1 MEIHRLKKYFVI
13 SSGILSSLGLTRKQY
28 RKAVDDV
35 TLTFRRGKVLVLV
48 GESGSGKTTL
58 ARLMLRAVEPDSGS
72 IIFDGHDITNKSEK
86 ELKYFRKKVQMIHQD
101 PYTSLNPLMTILDIV
116 KEPLDIFCKHY
127 SNKERIEIVLKT
139 LADVFLD
146 PVIETSAKYPYMLSG
161 GQRQRV
167 ALARALVLLPELI
180 IADEP
185 VSMLDVSIRS
195 EILHLMKKLSIEREI
210 TYLYITHDLATSRY
224 IGDEIAVMYAG
235 KIVEMGPAE
244 GVLSKPLHPYT
255 QALIQ
260 AVSEP
265 DLSNLSAERIMPIKS
280 ENNAIPAKGC
290 KFYNQCFYS
299 MDICKVDPRQKEV
312 EVKHWVS
319 CYLYDKEN
327 LSK

>member
-13 SSGILSSLGLTRKQY
+13 SGGILSSLSLGRKQY

-35 TLTFRRGKVLVLV
+35 TLTLRRGKVLVLV

-58 ARLMLRAVEPDSGS
+58 ARLLLRAVEPDSGS
-72 IIFDGHDITNKSEK
+72 IIFDGNDITNKSEK
-86 ELKYFRKKVQMIHQD
+86 GLKDFRKKVQMIHQD
-101 PYTSLNPLMTILDIV
+101 PYTSLNPRMTILDIV
-116 KEPLDIFCKHY
+116 KEPLDIFYKHY

-146 PVIETSAKYPYMLSG
+146 PVRETSAKYPYMLSG

-167 ALARALVLLPELI
+167 ALARALVLMPELI

-185 VSMLDVSIRS
+185 VSMLDVSIRA
-195 EILHLMKKLSIEREI
+195 EILHLMKKLSDEREI
-210 TYLYITHDLATSRY
+210 AYLYITHDLATSRY

-265 DLSNLSAERIMPIKS
+265 ELSNLSAERIIPIKTEDS
-280 ENNAIPAKGC
+280 ALPEKGC
-290 KFYNQCFYS
+290 KFYHKCLYS
-299 MDICKVDPRQKEV
+299 MDICKVEPREREV
-312 EVKHWVS
+312 EEKHCVS
-319 CYLYDKEN
+319 CYLYDKEI
-327 LSK
+327 